1 MLIFKRN
8 KKSIGVI
15 FSLLL
20 ALGIAYKTESNLSYP
35 TNSEAFSPIDTA
47 YAGGDGGDGGGG
59 GAPCDS
65 AGTGAGCDG
74 DAYAGAFG
82 DSGGGTPYSPPPE
95 PTVQVN
101 FN

>member
-35 TNSEAFSPIDTA
+35 TNSEAFSPVDTA
-47 YAGGDGGDGGGG
+47 YAGGDGGGGGDG
-59 GAPCDS
+59 SACDA
-65 AGTGAGCDG
+65 AGTGGCDG
-74 DAYAGAFG
+74 DSSYGGDGA
-82 DSGGGTPYSPPPE
+82 PYSPPPA